1 MDALQYL
8 AVEQFEVYVP
18 CLASQK
24 NVKATSNVFSIPYA
38 NSPEL
43 SKLIL
48 VMTFDYLRFQ
58 EDFSVHVESAQ
69 FRIALDFMPHYNHR
83 SVPTNQLIKIGE
95 TIYTSDFLINF
106 NMVTN
111 IKL

>member
-1 MDALQYL
+1 M
-8 AVEQFEVYVP
+8 YVP

-48 VMTFDYLRFQ
+48 VMTFDYLRFLVQ
-58 EDFSVHVESAQ
+58 EDFSVHAESAQ
-69 FRIALDFMPHYNHR
+69 FRIALDFIPHYSYG

-95 TIYTSDFLINF
+95 TIYTFCHSQISSSVLIW
-106 NMVTN
+106 
-111 IKL
+111 